1 MSTKKQKREDLEKS
15 KVDKADK
22 EIEAMQP
29 EEGIEQTEIEPEK
42 TEETPEV
49 KEESKPKKKTEE
61 ELTEEQIE
69 EQIKEPEK
77 EEFAPAEHI
86 MILELTEDGRAKYIP
101 ATWTGKSD
109 VLVDEYTKRT
119 YMLTTEKGD
128 TPPFFDIPFQV
139 AKNPLALLF
148 WRLAKA
154 FGLKTVW
161 HRALLYP
168 PKCLLPFNWK
178 EQKQD
183 VLSGRVWNATVE
195 DAARALAKQQ
205 IAKGTMSNSIMYVL
219 IGFVVIL
226 GIIILATLAGG

>member
-1 MSTKKQKREDLEKS
+1 MSIKNIKREKLGKS
-15 KVDKADK
+15 KADE
-22 EIEAMQP
+22 EIEAKQP
-29 EEGIEQTEIEPEK
+29 EEIEQTEIEPEK
-42 TEETPEV
+42 LEKAPEV
-49 KEESKPKKKTEE
+49 KEESKSKSKKKTEE
-61 ELTEEQIE
+61 ELIEEQIK

-86 MILELTEDGRAKYIP
+86 MILELTEDGRAKFIP

-119 YMLTTEKGD
+119 YMLTTEKGE

-139 AKNPLALLF
+139 VKNPIALLF
-148 WRLAKA
+148 WSLAKT

-161 HRALLYP
+161 HRTLLYL

-205 IAKGTMSNSIMYVL
+205 IAKGTMSSTILYVL

>member
-1 MSTKKQKREDLEKS
+1 MSIKKQKREDLEKS
-15 KVDKADK
+15 KVDK
-22 EIEAMQP
+22 EIEAEQP
-29 EEGIEQTEIEPEK
+29 EEEAEQTEIEPEK

-49 KEESKPKKKTEE
+49 KEESKSKSKKKTEE
-61 ELTEEQIE
+61 ELTEEQIK

-86 MILELTEDGRAKYIP
+86 MILELTEDGRAKFIP
-101 ATWTGKSD
+101 ATWAGKSD

-139 AKNPLALLF
+139 AKNPIALLF
-148 WRLAKA
+148 WRLARV

-205 IAKGTMSNSIMYVL
+205 IAKGAMSNSIMYVL

-226 GIIILATLAGG
+226 CIIILATLAGG